1 MSGVHS
7 TAGPA
12 RNKPAEPY
20 TDFPLFAHPT
30 KKWCMKIHWGLRSF
44 CCRNGQSGKAAAL
57 GAFDRSQIADRP
69 IDAQRHSA

>member
-12 RNKPAEPY
+12 PNKPAKPY
-20 TDFPLFAHPT
+20 PDFPLFAHPT
-30 KKWCMKIHWGLRSF
+30 KKWCKKIRWGLRSL